1 VRIIVEG
8 QITSMG
14 GIEWKQLKKIN
25 YGQDFAQKK
34 IKNKKLEM
42 KRSWRFFNYQK

>member
-14 GIEWKQLKKIN
+14 GIEWKQLKLLTR
-25 YGQDFAQKK
+25 FFQKE
-34 IKNKKLEM
+34 KKLKLRNLEM
-42 KRSWRFFNYQK
+42 K

>member
-14 GIEWKQLKKIN
+14 GIEWRQLKK
-25 YGQDFAQKK
+25 
-34 IKNKKLEM
+34 KKL
-42 KRSWRFFNYQK
+42 WTRFAKKKKLKN

>member
-1 VRIIVEG
+1 MRIIVEG

-25 YGQDFAQKK
+25 YGQDFAEKKNK
-34 IKNKKLEM
+34 IKFGNEAILGV
-42 KRSWRFFNYQK
+42 FNYQK